1 MSAIESSCESSR
13 PAKGK
18 GGGGKGG
25 SGGGSGGGGGGKGGR
40 GGSGGSGGGEDRRRE
55 GTTRR
60 RGVLLPTTLPPS
72 ARIPSTAPQ
81 TAAWQSHA
89 VEVSRAGFMPR
100 VTLEESMCVK
110 RLRIKSR
117 PGLTAFEAGSVAYIE
132 MTLNAVAANE
142 GSVPASPSAAG
153 HLSPPPP
160 PAPARATVSAAP
172 GSLAAVTGEG
182 IERAEATLTYLSS
195 YEGMGIAQLGC
206 TRGCLCDT
214 HVVDA
219 HRGEEETT
227 QRRVS
232 VYKTLTFQLHLD
244 SQRRCV
250 LRLEVLPATRS
261 DGGHKFKV
269 SELALVV
276 RLPRHPRGNATSPS
290 EVSGLKGGGLCVDGT
305 PRGGAHSL
313 HTACTQP
320 LKSHILQSR
329 PRGRCVLT
337 VHVPPC
343 ARTRYRYCSESVS
356 LTYTVRTHLIFPWF
370 VHGCCVLHNLPR
382 RRGTSFAFG
391 GDLRSSRFE

>member
-1 MSAIESSCESSR
+1 MARVVASEAEWKATETTRSDSSSSTTMTTPATTLVAAPSAPSAPSVAPQVHTSPRAFVITNDRSAGATRSDGASQSVSVAIESSRESSR

-25 SGGGSGGGGGGKGGR
+25 SGGGSSGGSGGKGGR
-40 GGSGGSGGGEDRRRE
+40 GGSGGSGGGEDRRRR
-55 GTTRR
+55 GNYSPTRR
-60 RGVLLPTTLPPS
+60 LAANDVAAFGTHPINGTS
-72 ARIPSTAPQ
+72 Q

-100 VTLEESMCVK
+100 GGPWSESMCVK

-290 EVSGLKGGGLCVDGT
+290 EVSGLKGGGLC
-305 PRGGAHSL
+305 L
-313 HTACTQP
+313 
-320 LKSHILQSR
+320 
-329 PRGRCVLT
+329 RGRY
-337 VHVPPC
+337 
-343 ARTRYRYCSESVS
+343 A
-356 LTYTVRTHLIFPWF
+356 
-370 VHGCCVLHNLPR
+370 
-382 RRGTSFAFG
+382 A
-391 GDLRSSRFE
+391 

>member
-1 MSAIESSCESSR
+1 MARVVASEAEWKATETTRSDSSSSTTMTTPATTLVAAPSAPSAPSVAPQVHTSPRAFVITNDRSAGATRSDGASQSVSVAIESSRESSR

-25 SGGGSGGGGGGKGGR
+25 SGGGSSGGSGGKGGR
-40 GGSGGSGGGEDRRRE
+40 GGSGGSGGGEDRRRR

-60 RGVLLPTTLPPS
+60 RGVFANDVAAGTHPINGTS
-72 ARIPSTAPQ
+72 Q

-89 VEVSRAGFMPR
+89 VEVSRRASCR
-100 VTLEESMCVK
+100 AVDLSESMCVK

-290 EVSGLKGGGLCVDGT
+290 EVSGLKGGGLC
-305 PRGGAHSL
+305 L
-313 HTACTQP
+313 
-320 LKSHILQSR
+320 
-329 PRGRCVLT
+329 RGRY
-337 VHVPPC
+337 
-343 ARTRYRYCSESVS
+343 A
-356 LTYTVRTHLIFPWF
+356 
-370 VHGCCVLHNLPR
+370 
-382 RRGTSFAFG
+382 A
-391 GDLRSSRFE
+391 